1 MMSGQSQLGHTNAIR
16 LAKRTVTSWCGDGR
30 RRRGPGDVTP
40 TRSSGTNHIEVHGL
54 RRVYGTG
61 QAAFEAV
68 RGIDL
73 VVEAGT
79 IVALLG
85 TNGAGKTSALEVVEG
100 LAPPTAGEVRVLGL
114 DPIADRAKVRRRTGV
129 LLQTSGFPADL
140 TVKETLGMWAS
151 TMTAPRPVRDALV
164 ELDLAARADVR
175 VRSLSGGELRRLDL
189 ACTLLGDPEVVL
201 LDEPTTGLDPES
213 RRRVWDLVA
222 SLRDRGRSV
231 LLTTHHLEEAEQLA
245 DRVAIMHAGRIVREG
260 TTAQLGVDQ
269 PSTIRFEG
277 TDVRA
282 ALGELPGTIR
292 VSSERGTTTVETLD
306 LQTTLTALL
315 ADAAERGI
323 RLPGLEARTASLE
336 SVFLAVATGTDAD
349 GAGAALEGA
358 SR

>member
-1 MMSGQSQLGHTNAIR
+1 
-16 LAKRTVTSWCGDGR
+16 
-30 RRRGPGDVTP
+30 VTP
-40 TRSSGTNHIEVHGL
+40 TRTSGTNQIEVSGL
-54 RRVYGTG
+54 HRVYGTG
-61 QAAFEAV
+61 RGAFEAV

-73 VVEAGT
+73 AVEAGT

-114 DPIADRAKVRRRTGV
+114 DPVADRAEVRRRTGV

-140 TVKETLGMWAS
+140 TVEETLRMWAS
-151 TMTAPRPVRDALV
+151 TMTAPRPVRDALA
-164 ELDLAARADVR
+164 ELNLDARADVR

-213 RRRVWDLVA
+213 RRRVWDLIA
-222 SLRDRGRSV
+222 GLRDRGRSV

-245 DRVAIMHAGRIVREG
+245 DRVAIMHAGQIVREG
-260 TTAQLGVDQ
+260 TPAQLGADQ
-269 PSTIRFEG
+269 PSTIRFQR
-277 TDVRA
+277 TDV
-282 ALGELPGTIR
+282 LTGLTELPGTLR
-292 VSSERGTTTVETLD
+292 VSSEHDTTTVETLN

-315 ADAAERGI
+315 ADAANRGV
-323 RLPGLEARTASLE
+323 RLPGLEARSASLE
-336 SVFLAVATGTDAD
+336 SVFLAIASGTDTGTD
-349 GAGAALEGA
+349 GTGAALEGA

>member
-1 MMSGQSQLGHTNAIR
+1 
-16 LAKRTVTSWCGDGR
+16 
-30 RRRGPGDVTP
+30 VTP
-40 TRSSGTNHIEVHGL
+40 TRTSGMNHIEVSGL

-61 QAAFEAV
+61 RGAFEAV

-114 DPIADRAKVRRRTGV
+114 DPVADRAEVRRRTGV

-140 TVKETLGMWAS
+140 TVEETLRMWGS
-151 TMTAPRPVRDALV
+151 TMTAPRPVRDALA
-164 ELDLAARADVR
+164 ELDLVARADVR

-189 ACTLLGDPEVVL
+189 ACTLLGDPEVVF

-260 TTAQLGVDQ
+260 TPAQLGADQ
-269 PSTIRFEG
+269 PSTIRLQRTEALVG
-277 TDVRA
+277 
-282 ALGELPGTIR
+282 LGELPGTVR
-292 VSSERGTTTVETLD
+292 VASDHGTTTVDTYD

-315 ADAAERGI
+315 AHAADRGI
-323 RLPGLEARTASLE
+323 RLAGLEARSASLE
-336 SVFLAVATGTDAD
+336 SVFLAIATGTDAD
-349 GAGAALEGA
+349 EPGVALEGA